1 MKIIQNTRLVVKMS
15 EGQLFCGGN
24 SKEID
29 KIPDLFFKK
38 RNLVIIK
45 NVNNNKCLLFC
56 YIRKHLNCLTNNLS
70 RVSKKDIEIS
80 KELIDEFNTD
90 FENISIGEIDEIED
104 FLECN
109 IHVFGCDKNIIIKK
123 LLENL

>member
-15 EGQLFCGGN
+15 EVQFFVEGIQKKLIRFL
-24 SKEID
+24 IY
-29 KIPDLFFKK
+29 FFKK

-90 FENISIGEIDEIED
+90 FENISIDEIDEIRR
-104 FLECN
+104 FL
-109 IHVFGCDKNIIIKK
+109 IM
-123 LLENL
+123 

>member
-1 MKIIQNTRLVVKMS
+1 M
-15 EGQLFCGGN
+15 
-24 SKEID
+24 
-29 KIPDLFFKK
+29 
-38 RNLVIIK
+38 
-45 NVNNNKCLLFC
+45 NNNKCLLFC

-80 KELIDEFNTD
+80 KELVDEFNTD

-109 IHVFGCDKNIIIKK
+109 IHVFGCDKKYNNKKIMIKI
-123 LLENL
+123 